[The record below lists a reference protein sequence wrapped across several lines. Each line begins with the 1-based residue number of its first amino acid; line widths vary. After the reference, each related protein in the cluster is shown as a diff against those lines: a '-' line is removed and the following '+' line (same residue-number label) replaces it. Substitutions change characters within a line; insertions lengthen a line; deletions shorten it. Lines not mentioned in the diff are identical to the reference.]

1 MVSRCYIGTQIL
13 VYIEAIEIEVKLSGR
28 TEDRDWGHITYLST
42 KHEHLGLIPRTHI
55 KETQTC

>member
-13 VYIEAIEIEVKLSGR
+13 VYIEAIEIEVKLSRR

-42 KHEHLGLIPRTHI
+42 KHEHLGLIPQNPH
-55 KETQTC
+55 